1 MLVSAPICFISFY
14 KLFKITNVSQ
24 YIVEQKRILKGYGD
38 VIAEVTTKPD
48 LSGLKIIEVKDFEDL
63 VNIEEELRVPIL
75 FYELI
80 HESESWFIITTST
93 QAYRYVLKSHADL
106 EEIYNKGNKTKE
118 NI

>member
-1 MLVSAPICFISFY
+1 MEFKKFLATNS
-14 KLFKITNVSQ
+14 KLP
-24 YIVEQKRILKGYGD
+24 YIFDTAVYF
-38 VIAEVTTKPD
+38 
-48 LSGLKIIEVKDFEDL
+48 KDFEDL

>member
-1 MLVSAPICFISFY
+1 M
-14 KLFKITNVSQ
+14 
-24 YIVEQKRILKGYGD
+24 
-38 VIAEVTTKPD
+38 
-48 LSGLKIIEVKDFEDL
+48 
-63 VNIEEELRVPIL
+63 